1 MYRSCNIRGPDARLS
16 SILRLTLESR
26 KYKGN
31 DILLQLYMKISK
43 CVIEIKDMILYHRI
57 ILIIIYIYISYLCR

>member
-31 DILLQLYMKISK
+31 EPAILLQLYMKISK
-43 CVIEIKDMILYHRI
+43 CVIEIKDMILYRRI
-57 ILIIIYIYISYLCR
+57 ILIIIYIYILFV

>member
-43 CVIEIKDMILYHRI
+43 CVIEINDMILYHRI

>member
-31 DILLQLYMKISK
+31 DPAILLQLYMKISK
-43 CVIEIKDMILYHRI
+43 CVISSYHFNHN
-57 ILIIIYIYISYLCR
+57 IYIYIYYLCR